1 MVSYKRK
8 THKNRRSKKGG
19 DDTKKN
25 IWDIEMGSRSE
36 SPEYVRAANDA
47 DNMESGR
54 NSPTQETIY
63 EKELKDLSKRDDK
76 MERGMKLGGKRRRGN
91 KSKKHYKKGTMSKTR
106 KGRKD
111 FVTHKGD
118 KDFHRR
124 GHRQSKRQGK
134 KSKSLLS
141 RIFGL

>member
-1 MVSYKRK
+1 
-8 THKNRRSKKGG
+8 
-19 DDTKKN
+19 
-25 IWDIEMGSRSE
+25 
-36 SPEYVRAANDA
+36 
-47 DNMESGR
+47 MESGR
-54 NSPTQETIY
+54 NSPSQETIY
-63 EKELKDLSKRDDK
+63 EKQLKDLAIRDDK
-76 MERGMKLGGKRRRGN
+76 MEKGMKLGGKRRRGN

-124 GHRQSKRQGK
+124 GRRQTKRQGK

>member
-47 DNMESGR
+47 DNMESGHK
-54 NSPTQETIY
+54 SPHQETIY

-76 MERGMKLGGKRRRGN
+76 MEKGMKLGGKRRRGN

-124 GHRQSKRQGK
+124 GRRQTKRQGK

>member
-76 MERGMKLGGKRRRGN
+76 MEKGMKLGGKRRRGN
-91 KSKKHYKKGTMSKTR
+91 KSKKHYQKGTMSKTR
-106 KGRKD
+106 KGN
-111 FVTHKGD
+111 T
-118 KDFHRR
+118 DFHRR
-124 GHRQSKRQGK
+124 GRRQTKRQGK

>member
-76 MERGMKLGGKRRRGN
+76 MEKGMKLGGKRRRGN

-134 KSKSLLS
+134 KSKSLLA

>member
-25 IWDIEMGSRSE
+25 TWDIEMGPRSE
-36 SPEYVRAANDA
+36 SPEYVHAAKRAD
-47 DNMESGR
+47 DMESGR
-54 NSPTQETIY
+54 NSPHQETIH
-63 EKELKDLSKRDDK
+63 EQQLNNLAARDDK

-124 GHRQSKRQGK
+124 GRRQTKRQGN

>member
-19 DDTKKN
+19 DDTKKDT
-25 IWDIEMGSRSE
+25 WDIEMGSRSE
-36 SPEYVRAANDA
+36 SPEYGHAAKRAD
-47 DNMESGR
+47 DMESGR
-54 NSPTQETIY
+54 NSPHQETIY
-63 EKELKDLSKRDDK
+63 EKQLKDLAIRDNK
-76 MERGMKLGGKRRRGN
+76 MEQGIKLGGKRRRGN
-91 KSKKHYKKGTMSKTR
+91 KSKKHYKKGAMSKTR

-124 GHRQSKRQGK
+124 GQRQTKRQGK